1 MLQQKVECILV
12 VRKMITR
19 INTLVY
25 NELVDLACVL
35 VYSVLDDTLLV
46 YTCMCVL
53 TVYMNLDLV

>member
-19 INTLVY
+19 INTLIY